1 MSVCLRSFAMGTK
14 TSLPGFAHVALRLL
28 TIFCSA
34 SWAILGLPRGYSCYK
49 PDMTRF
55 PRRSRESETT
65 STRAEAR
72 MACRSSDE
80 AVAAGEDLVGPKGA
94 NVKLAWGSGAVQAW
108 LGSGSPGGGATF

>member
-1 MSVCLRSFAMGTK
+1 MTREVLAKRTKSTSISSISTTSTSICLEENRPEDWDFPAAT
-14 TSLPGFAHVALRLL
+14 LAY
-28 TIFCSA
+28 I
-34 SWAILGLPRGYSCYK
+34 K
-49 PDMTRF
+49 PDTLPATFANM
-55 PRRSRESETT
+55 RESETT